1 MGVQFAPVRASAN
14 GKNMG
19 GEDTF
24 ACTDGGNDSGADN
37 VLSGKTGN
45 EAAKNGKEG
54 AIKNQLEGLAFWQI
68 IAGQMA
74 VAKPAN
80 VPKDSGGNDLTLS
93 KVHENCAANIEAM
106 LTFNTAAIVKNTNS
120 LVTPSQTSVKGNQP
134 NAISFPTWKVAIGKP
149 TGQDFNYYVVPNGF
163 CYVNQCLVTYLNSVT
178 QDKGA
183 GFGKLIKEPNMG
195 APTAGKNCG
204 LANGACASIALFRL
218 DNKAPLAY
226 TCSKLGAVGSTAI
239 PEECGTNRWKSAAVD
254 GALNSLFI
262 AAGSDYTKPY
272 QVVTAGIDVAGTVPL
287 GSSIDGVQWLQT
299 DAQKTAPVSSWNGQE
314 WPAPSTVNGSPVV

>member
-1 MGVQFAPVRASAN
+1 MG
-14 GKNMG
+14 
-19 GEDTF
+19 DTF

-54 AIKNQLEGLAFWQI
+54 AIKNQLEGLAFWKI

-80 VPKDSGGNDLTLS
+80 VPKDNAGNDLTLS

-106 LTFNTAAIVKNTNS
+106 LTFNTAAIVKNAGTTTS
-120 LVTPSQTSVKGNQP
+120 VTQSSVKGNQP
-134 NAISFPTWKVAIGKP
+134 NAISFPTWNVAIGSKP

-163 CYVNQCLVTYLNSVT
+163 CYVNQCLTTYLNSVT

-183 GFGKLIKEPNMG
+183 GFGKLINSPNMG

-204 LANGACASIALFRL
+204 QANGACGSIALFRTENL
-218 DNKAPLAY
+218 APLSY
-226 TCSKLGAVGSTAI
+226 KCSKLGG
-239 PEECGTNRWKSAAVD
+239 P
-254 GALNSLFI
+254 
-262 AAGSDYTKPY
+262 
-272 QVVTAGIDVAGTVPL
+272 VAGTIPDSCGETRWKPVPFTEDPTNRLIYWSGSTYANPYKGVDL
-287 GSSIDGVQWLQT
+287 G
-299 DAQKTAPVSSWNGQE
+299 TANTFIALG
-314 WPAPSTVNGSPVV
+314 